1 MKNVLSFLKHPLFI
15 KIILGIF
22 LAVTGSI
29 FSIYVISFA
38 LGPPS
43 LVNDQNTI
51 YYSQNGN
58 MIGEEQGMQYRRWID
73 LEDIAEDA
81 VQATI
86 LIEDQH
92 FFDHSGFDFKRIF
105 SALLTDI
112 RTWSLQEGAST
123 ISQQYARNL
132 YLTQEK
138 TWMRKL
144 KEAFYAIRLE
154 MFYSKKEIL
163 EGYLNTI
170 YYGHGAYG
178 IESASNY
185 FFNKTAAE
193 LTLAEAAMLAGIPRG
208 PSYYSPLANRQRAEN
223 RQQRILNLMNEDG
236 IINEQHLFLASRE
249 NLVFHENDE
258 NDKSMAGGYFQDEA
272 LKEAAAILELEV
284 DEVRAGGYEIHT
296 TLHEDFQKKLED
308 QVSGTIQTESDIE
321 VGALAID
328 PQSGGISAML
338 GGRDHAESPFNRT
351 FAAKRM
357 PGSSFKPFLYYA
369 ALENGYTANTMLM
382 SQPTAFQLEDEE
394 VYKPSNFNGYYAN
407 DSITLAQAIALS
419 DNVYA
424 VKTNMYIGADNL
436 VETAREFGFTSE
448 LPAVP
453 SLALGTAAVSV
464 KEMVTGYGMLANGG
478 REMEAYMIEQI
489 IDRNGKT
496 VFEREENEGEL
507 VLDPQKSFILTHL
520 LSGMFDSELDGY
532 MAVTGST
539 ISSHLTRDYAGKSG
553 TTASDSWMMG
563 YSPSIVT
570 GIWIGYDDNR
580 PMELTQE
587 NEYAKTIWA
596 NFMESAHEGKPQE
609 KFPAPPGLV
618 AVPVD
623 PQTGQRATPYCS
635 QSRVMYFEKGT
646 EPLAYCSAHFHEQE
660 QIDDKSM
667 VERIFDMFGG

>member
-1 MKNVLSFLKHPLFI
+1 MKSIFSFLKHRLFI
-15 KIILGIF
+15 KIMLGF
-22 LAVTGSI
+22 LLAVTGGI
-29 FSIYVISFA
+29 FSIYVISFL

-43 LVNDQNTI
+43 LVNDQNTT
-51 YYSQNGN
+51 YYSQDGN
-58 MIGEEQGMQYRRWID
+58 MIGEEHGMEYRRWID
-73 LEDIAEDA
+73 LEDISDDA

-86 LIEDQH
+86 MVEDQH
-92 FFDHSGFDFKRIF
+92 FFDHSGFDFKRIL
-105 SALLTDI
+105 SAILTDI
-112 RTWSLQEGAST
+112 RTWTLKEGAST

-138 TWMRKL
+138 TWARKL

-154 MFYSKKEIL
+154 MYYSKEEIL

-185 FFNKTAAE
+185 FFDKSAE
-193 LTLAEAAMLAGIPRG
+193 NLSSAEAAMLAGIPRG
-208 PSYYSPLANRQRAEN
+208 PSYYSPLADKQRAKNRQN
-223 RQQRILNLMNEDG
+223 RILSLMHENG
-236 IINEQHLFLASRE
+236 IINDQDFFLAVRE
-249 NLVFHENDE
+249 NLVFHEKNDRDA
-258 NDKSMAGGYFQDEA
+258 NLSGGYFQDEA
-272 LKEAAAILELEV
+272 LKEAAAILQLEP
-284 DEVRAGGYEIHT
+284 DEIRIGGYEIHT
-296 TLHEDFQKKLED
+296 TLNTSFQKYLQD
-308 QVSGTIQTESDIE
+308 QVQGTIYTESDIE

-328 PQSGGISAML
+328 PQSGGVLAMV
-338 GGRDHAESPFNRT
+338 GGRDYTESPFNRS
-351 FAAKRM
+351 FQAKRM

-394 VYKPSNFNGYYAN
+394 VYNPSNFNGYYAN

-424 VKTNMYIGADNL
+424 VKTNMYLGAGNL
-436 VETAREFGFTSE
+436 VETARSFGFTSE

-478 REMEAYMIEQI
+478 KEVEAYLIEKI
-489 IDRNGKT
+489 VDRNGKT
-496 VFEREENEGEL
+496 VFERKKKEGEL
-507 VLDPQKSFILTHL
+507 VLNPQKSFILTHL

-539 ISSHLTRDYAGKSG
+539 ISDHLTRLYAGKSG
-553 TTASDSWMMG
+553 TTTSDSWMIG

-570 GIWIGYDDNR
+570 GVWIGYDDNR
-580 PMELTQE
+580 PMEQTKE
-587 NEYAKTIWA
+587 KEYAKTIWA
-596 NFMESAHEGKPQE
+596 NFMEDAHAGKEQE

-623 PQTGQRATPYCS
+623 PQTGQRATPYCG
-635 QSRVMYFEKGT
+635 QSRVMYFEEGT
-646 EPLAYCSAHFHEQE
+646 EPLAYCSDHFHEE
-660 QIDDKSM
+660 ELTEDKSM
-667 VERIFDMFGG
+667 VERLFEMFGG